1 LPQPCW
7 CCNGLDGL
15 DILNEYSH
23 FQRSFESFQMANP
36 VLVEVIRGGIAE
48 SRHRGAY
55 AIIGEGGK
63 RLGSAGDITTP
74 IFPRSAMKALQALPL
89 VESGAADAFGLS
101 PAEVALACSSHNGEE
116 QHVNGAL
123 SVLAKAGGKENE
135 FACGSQW
142 PRDDN
147 KLLLS
152 GQQPRDVHNNCSG
165 KHAGMLA
172 YAHHM
177 GFEPKDY
184 WKIDH
189 DVQQAVAKTI
199 SEICDYDLSSAT
211 WGFDGCSLPNWAIPL
226 QNLALGFS
234 RMATGETLSLQRKAA
249 ADKIIAAVRAH
260 PFMVAGT
267 GRFCTRLMEAVPR
280 AFVKVGAE
288 GVYCATIAHA
298 GIGIALKCDDG
309 ERRASEPAMA
319 AILANLD
326 VWTPAEK
333 KSLEELSVT
342 TITNRRKIT
351 TGEIRAVI

>member
-1 LPQPCW
+1 
-7 CCNGLDGL
+7 
-15 DILNEYSH
+15 
-23 FQRSFESFQMANP
+23 MANP
-36 VLVEVIRGGIAE
+36 VLVEVTRGDIVE

-55 AIIGEGGK
+55 AIIGEGGN
-63 RLGSAGDITTP
+63 LLQSAGDIKTP

-89 VESGAADAFGLS
+89 VESGAAEAFGLS
-101 PAEVALACSSHNGEE
+101 DAEIALACSSHNGEQ
-116 QHVNGAL
+116 QHVKGAL
-123 SVLAKAGGKENE
+123 SVLSKAGGSETE

-172 YAHHM
+172 FAHHM
-177 GFEPKDY
+177 GFDPEDY

-189 DVQQAVAKTI
+189 PVQKAVAKTI
-199 SEICDYDLSSAT
+199 SEMCDFDLSTAN

-234 RMATGETLSLQRKAA
+234 RLAAGKAMTSERKKAA
-249 ADKIIAAVRAH
+249 DRIIAAVRAH

-298 GIGIALKCDDG
+298 GIGVALKCDDG

-319 AILANLD
+319 AILAGLD

-333 KSLEELSVT
+333 SSLEELAVT
-342 TITNRRKIT
+342 KITNRRHIQ
-351 TGEIRAVI
+351 TGEIRVVF